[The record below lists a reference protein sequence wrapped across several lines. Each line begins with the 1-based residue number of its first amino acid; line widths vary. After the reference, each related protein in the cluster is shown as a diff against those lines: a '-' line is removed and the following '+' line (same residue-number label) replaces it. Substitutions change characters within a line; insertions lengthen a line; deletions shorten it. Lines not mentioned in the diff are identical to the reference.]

1 MKLAVKV
8 LRDYCAKEVK
18 SHEVAE
24 SYGGSSIGLQK
35 LTRVAEPGVVIA
47 TIKND
52 LTDAH
57 GEVPVKT
64 WGKKLEWCCNT
75 FRLFLNG
82 MN

>member
-1 MKLAVKV
+1 MIAKICFEKLESKA
-8 LRDYCAKEVK
+8 LREYCAKEVK

-47 TIKND
+47 TINNN

-57 GEVPVKT
+57 GEDLV
-64 WGKKLEWCCNT
+64 
-75 FRLFLNG
+75 
-82 MN
+82 